1 MSAKHRRM
9 ASTLVKAGSM
19 RAAAWLTAAVLA
31 AAAIGVWSGG
41 GAPTGAAG
49 GTPVAN
55 ARSAEFTAGADERH
69 AAIGSGV
76 AHVGDHASGARVAQL
91 GGDWNPPS
99 AEADALVRSIHAE
112 GRASST
118 ADSPRRSAD
127 ERPRAIDPLLERR
140 VEALVAKAV
149 TDAARFSKNE
159 ANSNTCVVALRVI
172 DLADGAVVLER
183 FARTPVAPASNQ
195 KLVTSLSALVELG
208 LEWSFETHVD
218 ALGTLAGERLT
229 GDLVVRA
236 GGDPIFAEGDP
247 DHADRRIAEL
257 AADVAR
263 RVRSVSGDVVL
274 DLTRFDDAA
283 PAPGWPT
290 ADPWTSSYAL
300 AGGVS
305 VNGGLVSYEV
315 VPTKAG
321 SRAAARLVPASTGLV
336 EKIDVATVAGRT
348 NDVRVGLYESTGRLD
363 LTGSIGASVLP
374 YRGDFRHPD
383 PVAYFGH
390 VFRRHLAAAGVQVAG
405 DVRRERDVGPGE
417 RLATLT
423 TPWTDYLTP
432 INTHSNNAAADA
444 VLMALG
450 LVSSGRGTREA
461 GAIHVRQVLLDLGT
475 NIDDFVQIDGSGLS
489 RDNRVTVEILSELLA
504 RVSKADDELRAP
516 FIGSL
521 AIGGRTGT
529 LANRM
534 TGHAAGRVHGKTG
547 FIRGASA
554 LSGFVRTEEE
564 RELVFSIVVNYPRL
578 DALNNSCWKPM
589 HDAIVEELV
598 LWKRP

>member
-1 MSAKHRRM
+1 VAT
-9 ASTLVKAGSM
+9 TLVKAGSV
-19 RAAAWLTAAVLA
+19 RTAAWLAAAVLS
-31 AAAIGVWSGG
+31 AAAIGAWTSR
-41 GAPTGAAG
+41 
-49 GTPVAN
+49 GTH
-55 ARSAEFTAGADERH
+55 ADEGRD
-69 AAIGSGV
+69 ASREV
-76 AHVGDHASGARVAQL
+76 ALDGDR
-91 GGDWNPPS
+91 
-99 AEADALVRSIHAE
+99 
-112 GRASST
+112 GRAGELGT
-118 ADSPRRSAD
+118 AEPQVALPVADSPHASERRETAAEPLRSAD

-140 VEALVAKAV
+140 VEALVGKAV
-149 TDAARFSKNE
+149 TDAARFSKNA
-159 ANSNTCVVALRVI
+159 ANSQTCVVALRVV

-183 FARTPVAPASNQ
+183 LPRTPVAPASNQ

-208 LEWSFETHVD
+208 LDWSFETHVD
-218 ALGTLAGERLT
+218 AVGTIANGRLS

-236 GGDPIFAEGDP
+236 GGDPIFVEGDP
-247 DHADRRIAEL
+247 DHADRRVAEL
-257 AADVAR
+257 VAGVAR
-263 RVRSVSGDVVL
+263 HVRSVTGDVVL

-290 ADPWTSSYAL
+290 TDPWTSSYAL
-300 AGGVS
+300 ASGLCI
-305 VNGGLVSYEV
+305 NGGLVSFEV
-315 VPTKAG
+315 VPSRAG
-321 SRAAARLVPASTGLV
+321 ARAAARLVPASTGLI
-336 EKIDVATVAGRT
+336 EKLDVATVAGRT
-348 NDVRVGLYESTGRLD
+348 NDVRVGLYESSGRLD
-363 LTGSIGASVLP
+363 LVGSIGASVEP

-390 VFRRHLAAAGVQVAG
+390 VFARHLAAAGVVVDG
-405 DVRRERDVGPGE
+405 EVRRARDVAAGT

-423 TPWTDYLTP
+423 TPWTEYLVP

-444 VLMALG
+444 ALMALG
-450 LVSSGRGTREA
+450 LASSGRGTREA
-461 GAIHVRQVLLDLGT
+461 GAARVREILASLGT
-475 NIDDFVQIDGSGLS
+475 DIHDFVQIDGSGLS

-504 RVSKADDELRAP
+504 RVSKSGDELREP
-516 FIGSL
+516 FIASL

-554 LSGFVRTEEE
+554 LSGYVRTEEE